1 MKNNYLKNFRV
12 DFKKNLIYSILFITL
27 FIIDYYSLHTL
38 YHGSRKIHIFLISL
52 SLSHSLISII
62 LIHFFF
68 IKGNDKFLNSF
79 NFAKVYQIISKYKKD
94 FFLVFILLVSSF
106 IIAYTYKSFLDKNDL
121 IFLLYSP
128 SFQFPEILVP
138 FKKEFASL
146 LFSLSVLFSFLIFRI
161 FKINRS
167 ISLILSF
174 IFLSS
179 PIHIYHLFPSPFRDY
194 FCKTILLFMIFS
206 SFAMINRKFDFNI
219 FKIFVLISTIILS
232 YGLYI
237 RDDLI
242 IILFPFILIVI
253 FYFIKNK
260 IIYKKEFY
268 YILSSIIIILT
279 PQLFRLFGTIGNVV
293 GGLMIQSEGNFFLE
307 RPLYD
312 FGYIFKDNFLWLMV
326 IIDSQILSKML
337 INFPADF
344 LIKAF
349 DSITRIIKL
358 SNESLLP
365 MPGIENNY
373 IVNFYELRAKFI
385 SHFEN
390 EIILSIFLIFLFLLI
405 YKNFVSGMANLI
417 LIFVLLSYP
426 ILNFYGRHYFY
437 LEIIPLLSIG
447 FFFQSLINH
456 IHQYKKINLSINFI
470 RIRNVIALFIFL
482 CLASF
487 LTFNVSKN
495 YQKSNFEKILV
506 KLNNLPKEELKTY
519 EKDGANTTLFKINS
533 NFLFKNKIYPGD
545 LFGLSGNV
553 EHIILEF
560 DFASCGL
567 ETVWP
572 TLRYRNKNRDEYR
585 HWMNYDRT
593 IKINKSDLLEKNSLV
608 IFPVYRQIMLNDLG
622 KEIKPENIDAQVEF
636 EGIEF
641 NKFEKGCFS
650 KLYKLTEY
658 PNNLPKS
665 LSIFGYNQKPYFQFL
680 NDTNFYMVPKNIKK
694 TVENTIENYSF
705 EVIDNSIIEYKS
717 KFFDANSFPSK
728 VISYAGS
735 VDNNYCRLRNSV
747 EKNTRF
753 AYEIVKD
760 FYFLRSLTCT
770 NEEDLLWTKDVKLSK
785 GDIFILEGKIINGG
799 LRAGFINKKENRA
812 YVQIENKGNF
822 KVMMKIP
829 VNGNYNLGISNFT
842 SLHTYKENHIII
854 NKAGFLRKIN

>member
-1 MKNNYLKNFRV
+1 MKINLLKNFEIN
-12 DFKKNLIYSILFITL
+12 FKKNLIYSILFLIIFL
-27 FIIDYYSLHTL
+27 IDYYSLHIL

-52 SLSHSLISII
+52 SLSHSLVSII
-62 LIHFFF
+62 FIHFFF
-68 IKGNDKFLNSF
+68 IKNNDKLLNIFEFSEIGRF
-79 NFAKVYQIISKYKKD
+79 VSKYKID
-94 FFLVFILLVSSF
+94 ILLVLILLVSSF
-106 IIAYTYKSFLDKNDL
+106 VVAFTYTSFIEKKNL
-121 IFLLYSP
+121 MLLSYDSTAALP
-128 SFQFPEILVP
+128 KILVP
-138 FKKEFASL
+138 FKKEFSSL
-146 LFSLSVLFSFLIFRI
+146 LFSLSVLFSFLIFRL

-167 ISLILSF
+167 ISLILSI
-174 IFLSS
+174 IFLTS

-194 FCKTILLFMIFS
+194 FSKTIFLFMIFS
-206 SFAMINRKFDFNI
+206 SFMIIHRKFDFNI

-237 RDDLI
+237 RQDLI
-242 IILFPFILIVI
+242 IFLFPFILVIV
-253 FYFIKNK
+253 FYFFKNK
-260 IIYKKEFY
+260 LIHKKDFY
-268 YILSSIIIILT
+268 YIISSVIIILV
-279 PQLFRLFGTIGNVV
+279 PQLLRFNGTIGNVV
-293 GGLMIQSEGNFFLE
+293 GGLITPTEGNFFLQ

-312 FGYIFKDNFLWLMV
+312 FGYIFKDNFLWLV
-326 IIDSQILSKML
+326 TIIDSQIFSKIL

-344 LIKAF
+344 LIKIF
-349 DSITRIIKL
+349 DSIQRILKL
-358 SNESLLP
+358 SNESLLI

-373 IVNFYELRAKFI
+373 IITFYELRAKFI
-385 SHFEN
+385 SLFGN
-390 EIILSIFLIFLFLLI
+390 EVIFFIFLSFLFLLI
-405 YKNFVSGMANLI
+405 YKNLTSGIATLI
-417 LIFVLLSYP
+417 LIFILLSYP
-426 ILNFYGRHYFY
+426 VLNFYGRHYFY

-447 FFFQSLINH
+447 FFVQSLINY

-533 NFLFKNKIYPGD
+533 NFLFKNKIYPDD

-572 TLRYRNKNRDEYR
+572 TLRYRNKNRDKYR

-608 IFPVYRQIMLNDLG
+608 IFPVYRQVMLNDLG

-717 KFFDANSFPSK
+717 KFFDANSFPST

-735 VDNNYCRLRNSV
+735 VDNNHCKLRGSV

-753 AYEIVKD
+753 AYEIIKD
-760 FYFLRSLTCT
+760 FYFLKNLPCT
-770 NEEDLLWTKDVKLSK
+770 NEEDLLWTKEVKLNK
-785 GDIFILEGKIINGG
+785 GDIFVLEGEIINGG
-799 LRAGFINKKENRA
+799 LRAGFKNKKENRA

-829 VNGNYNLGISNFT
+829 VNGNYNVGLSNFT
-842 SLHTYKENHIII
+842 TLYTYKENHIVIK
-854 NKAGFLRKIN
+854 NVGFLKKN